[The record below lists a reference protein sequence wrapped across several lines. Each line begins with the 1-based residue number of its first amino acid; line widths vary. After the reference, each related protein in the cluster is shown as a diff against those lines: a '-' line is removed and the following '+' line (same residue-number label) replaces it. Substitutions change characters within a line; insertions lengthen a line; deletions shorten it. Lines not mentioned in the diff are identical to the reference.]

1 MMNSVKDTL
10 KLNYDDYYK
19 FLTSLSIIIFIL
31 SSGLS
36 YYLGSKQITNW
47 FVSFWLIIF
56 MIISIV
62 FFSIGVIG
70 WKRRQDNL
78 DKLLYL
84 EVSEKEIN
92 LKKLELELLNTKID
106 QKKSED
112 RLSEKGI
119 VLNSIAGE
127 IR

>member
-1 MMNSVKDTL
+1 
-10 KLNYDDYYK
+10 
-19 FLTSLSIIIFIL
+19 
-31 SSGLS
+31 
-36 YYLGSKQITNW
+36 
-47 FVSFWLIIF
+47 

-62 FFSIGVIG
+62 FFSIGVLG

>member
-62 FFSIGVIG
+62 FFSIGVLG